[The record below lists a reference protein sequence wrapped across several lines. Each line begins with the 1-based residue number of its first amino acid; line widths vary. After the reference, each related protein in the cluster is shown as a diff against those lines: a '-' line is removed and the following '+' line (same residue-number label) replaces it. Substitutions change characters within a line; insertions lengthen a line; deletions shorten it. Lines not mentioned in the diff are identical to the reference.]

1 LAIAQ
6 TGTPS
11 QELLNQIQQISAI
24 SNSALAAATEAT
36 SVATEATSVATEAAT
51 TAAEAAAL
59 AQEIYNSN
67 YGNNHQDLIDQIE
80 YVASMSSSAFAA
92 ATSIATAATSI
103 ATEAAS
109 AATAATAEAIA
120 ASAAAAFA
128 TEAAAAAAALAQ
140 ELHDSSNQELIDK
153 IEYLFMMFYRSDSSA
168 IMENYP
174 LYPLCN

>member
-1 LAIAQ
+1 MAIAQ

-11 QELLNQIQQISAI
+11 QELLNQIQQIAAVSANAI
-24 SNSALAAATEAT
+24 AA
-36 SVATEATSVATEAAT
+36 ATEATSVATEAAT

-67 YGNNHQDLIDQIE
+67 YGNTNQDLIDQIE
-80 YVASMSSSAFAA
+80 HLASISSSSF
-92 ATSIATAATSI
+92 TAAMSA
-103 ATEAAS
+103 ATEASTKATEAS
-109 AATAATAEAIA
+109 SKATAATAEAIA

-174 LYPLCN
+174 LYPLI